1 MNRIPRSVLTAG
13 LILLA
18 LVAYFAVNSLGGGS
32 EDALESAQSQP
43 VEPQETRPSVVVRA
57 AMSEPHTVYQ
67 SFKGRTE
74 AIRTVTVRSETTGT
88 VVGTPVAE
96 GRIVAP
102 GEVLCGL
109 ALETREARLAEAK
122 ASVEANRLEYESAAA
137 LQEKGWTTSNRAAAL
152 KAALDQAEAAL
163 AAAEIEIEKTQIK
176 APFEGVF
183 ENRLAEQGDFLSPG
197 AGCGDVVDLDPLLI
211 VFQASEETIP
221 YLATGQSARATLTDG
236 RILEGQVRF
245 VSRSADSGTRTF
257 RVELAVPNPDFT
269 IPAGL
274 TADIRLALGEAPAVL
289 LTPASLVLHDDGRVG
304 VRFVDEND
312 VVQFTEV
319 AVIDD
324 VADGIWVTGLPD
336 AARLL
341 VQGQDFVR
349 EGTDVIP
356 TEAEE
361 S

>member
-1 MNRIPRSVLTAG
+1 VRP
-13 LILLA
+13 
-18 LVAYFAVNSLGGGS
+18 AV
-32 EDALESAQSQP
+32 SQL
-43 VEPQETRPSVVVRA
+43 
-57 AMSEPHTVYQ
+57 HTVFQ

-88 VVGTPVAE
+88 VVSTPIEE
-96 GRIVAP
+96 GRIVER
-102 GEVLCGL
+102 GQILCGL
-109 ALETREARLAEAK
+109 ALETREARLAEAA
-122 ASVEANRLEYESAAA
+122 ASVEANRLEYESAAT

-163 AAAEIEIEKTQIK
+163 AAAEIELEKTRIR
-176 APFEGVF
+176 APFRGVF

-211 VFQASEETIP
+211 AFQASEETVPFIEI
-221 YLATGQSARATLTDG
+221 GQSAEARLTDG
-236 RILEGQVRF
+236 RALSGEVRF
-245 VSRSADSGTRTF
+245 VSRSADSSTRTF
-257 RVELAVPNPDFT
+257 RVELAVPNPDFAL
-269 IPAGL
+269 PSGL
-274 TADIRLALGEAPAVL
+274 TADIQLALGEAPAVL

-304 VRFVDEND
+304 VRYVDATD
-312 VVQFTEV
+312 TVRFSEV
-319 AVIDD
+319 RIIDD
-324 VADGIWVTGLPD
+324 VADGIWVTGLPE

-349 EGTDVIP
+349 EGTGVIP

>member
-1 MNRIPRSVLTAG
+1 MTRIPRSVLTAG
-13 LILLA
+13 IILFALI
-18 LVAYFAVNSLGGGS
+18 VYFTVNSLGGGADAPTEAAGTQS
-32 EDALESAQSQP
+32 ETPEEARPTVIVRSAM
-43 VEPQETRPSVVVRA
+43 A
-57 AMSEPHTVYQ
+57 EPHTVYQ

-88 VVGTPVAE
+88 VVSTPVAE
-96 GRIVAP
+96 GRIV
-102 GEVLCGL
+102 GRGQLLCGL
-109 ALETREARLAEAK
+109 ALESREARLAEAK

-163 AAAEIEIEKTQIK
+163 AAAQIEMDKTQIR
-176 APFEGVF
+176 APFKGVF

-211 VFQASEETIP
+211 AFQASEETVP
-221 YLATGQSARATLTDG
+221 YLATAQQARATLTDG
-236 RILEGQVRF
+236 RVLEGEVRF

-257 RVELAVPNPDFT
+257 RVEVAVPNPDFA
-269 IPAGL
+269 IPSGL

-304 VRFVDEND
+304 VRYVDTSD
-312 VVQFTEV
+312 TVQFAEV
-319 AVIDD
+319 RIVDD
-324 VADGIWVTGLPD
+324 VADGIWVTGMPD
-336 AARLL
+336 GARLL

>member
-18 LVAYFAVNSLGGGS
+18 LIAYFGINSLLAS
-32 EDALESAQSQP
+32 PSNEVDPADAASAAPISVRPTVIVRPAVSQL
-43 VEPQETRPSVVVRA
+43 
-57 AMSEPHTVYQ
+57 HTVFQ

-88 VVGTPVAE
+88 VVSTPIAE
-96 GRIVAP
+96 GRIVER
-102 GEVLCGL
+102 GQILCGL
-109 ALETREARLAEAK
+109 ALETREARLAEAA
-122 ASVEANRLEYESAAA
+122 ASVEANRLEYESAAT

-163 AAAEIEIEKTQIK
+163 AAAEIELEKTRIR
-176 APFEGVF
+176 APFRGVF

-211 VFQASEETIP
+211 AFQASEETVPFIEI
-221 YLATGQSARATLTDG
+221 GQSAEARLTDG
-236 RILEGQVRF
+236 RALSGEVRF
-245 VSRSADSGTRTF
+245 VSRSADSSTRTF
-257 RVELAVPNPDFT
+257 RVELAVPNPDFAL
-269 IPAGL
+269 PSGL
-274 TADIRLALGEAPAVL
+274 TADIQLALGEAPAVL

-304 VRFVDEND
+304 VRYVDATD
-312 VVQFTEV
+312 TVRFSEV
-319 AVIDD
+319 RIIDD
-324 VADGIWVTGLPD
+324 VADGIWVTGLPE

-349 EGTDVIP
+349 EGTGVIP